1 MAPRGFAVLTMVQ
14 LRRAEPDDQHAI
26 ATLIGR
32 QTSALRQ
39 RFGRFKV
46 INLIEASF
54 LSVVALDDDG
64 GVVGSACFEDSPN
77 LESSS
82 EKFFDWL
89 DDAGGAEGYASP
101 TRFSSCS
108 SSPARERRAR

>member
-1 MAPRGFAVLTMVQ
+1 MVQ

-26 ATLIGR
+26 ATLIRR

-39 RFGRFKV
+39 RFGRLKV
-46 INLIEASF
+46 INIIEAS
-54 LSVVALDDDG
+54 LMSVVALDDDG
-64 GVVGSACFEDSPN
+64 GVVGFACFEDSPN